1 MRSIAL
7 VVALAG
13 FQPGMVVASGLG
25 GLRETPYQASVS
37 DSEWSAA
44 IPLRGS
50 GIRLRLRSGPA
61 PIKISQPRP
70 GKSAQATVSIVVR
83 ADGTVG
89 VYRVVETND
98 PSFARDFTEALPK
111 ERFEPPLVDG
121 KPVSVRTDRVSSIA
135 WDR

>member
-7 VVALAG
+7 VAALVG
-13 FQPGMVVASGLG
+13 LQPGIVVASGSG
-25 GLRETPYQASVS
+25 GVPAVPYQAGVS

-44 IPLRGS
+44 IPSRGS
-50 GIRLRLRSGPA
+50 GIRLRLLSGPA
-61 PIKISQPRP
+61 PVKVSQPRP

-83 ADGTVG
+83 TDGTVG

-98 PSFARDFTEALPK
+98 PSFARDFAEALNK
-111 ERFEPPLVDG
+111 ERFEPPIVDG
-121 KPVSVRTDRVSSIA
+121 KPVSVRTDRVISIA